1 MLGAVYG
8 GQVAARTAAAE
19 SDDDNTASEETRT
32 YETTEIMQPPGIPEE
47 AARLM
52 RDSLGIFRSGEKLEE
67 AAGRM
72 QELISAE
79 TDAVQKKRMILGRAV
94 LLGALNRRES
104 RGAHTRTD
112 HPERDDKSFRKTTIV
127 VYDGKEIKVS
137 LRDIP
142 EKRGEEQ

>member
-32 YETTEIMQPPGIPEE
+32 DETTGIIQPPGIPEE

-79 TDAVQKKRMILGRAV
+79 TDAVQKNRMILGRAV

>member
-1 MLGAVYG
+1 MIDIHGAFRRNLIIIDIPWLLLHDPH
-8 GQVAARTAAAE
+8 RTAIAA
-19 SDDDNTASEETRT
+19 
-32 YETTEIMQPPGIPEE
+32 Q
-47 AARLM
+47 L
-52 RDSLGIFRSGEKLEE
+52 
-67 AAGRM
+67 

-79 TDAVQKKRMILGRAV
+79 TDAVQKNRMILGRAV